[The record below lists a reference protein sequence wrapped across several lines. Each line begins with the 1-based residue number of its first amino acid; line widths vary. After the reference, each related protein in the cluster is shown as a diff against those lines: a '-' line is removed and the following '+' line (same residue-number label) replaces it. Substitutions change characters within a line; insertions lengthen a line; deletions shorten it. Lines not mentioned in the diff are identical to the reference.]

1 MVLDDQYFAW
11 DDLDNGIVDQDDTNV
26 ENNKTTEDQSY
37 MDYVVSEILKTNK
50 PMDSDEKVEDRESIK
65 FLKELSKQF
74 QE

>member
-1 MVLDDQYFAW
+1 
-11 DDLDNGIVDQDDTNV
+11 
-26 ENNKTTEDQSY
+26 

-50 PMDSDEKVEDRESIK
+50 PMDPDEKVEDRESIK